1 MEYAVATKGGINCG
15 RRCIVA
21 LAGRQSTSSAITVSP
36 SPDRESTGV
45 ALAAAISIDAYFD
58 ELLLDQRGNRQGFAL
73 KVVSELMDLKD
84 YYQRV
89 VYPKAEFSI
98 WEQTDREVSSSR
110 SHFVLGKSGVALV

>member
-1 MEYAVATKGGINCG
+1 
-15 RRCIVA
+15 
-21 LAGRQSTSSAITVSP
+21 
-36 SPDRESTGV
+36 
-45 ALAAAISIDAYFD
+45 
-58 ELLLDQRGNRQGFAL
+58 
-73 KVVSELMDLKD
+73 MDLKD